1 MEHRNLPPFLVIFG
15 VGIVIVASL
24 GFVLSSL
31 AGGARDSEPEATLA
45 LATRM
50 PVATSAPVPA
60 PTTAPAAGPPWISP
74 SNDPTAARSRC
85 RSSWRRGRWCWS
97 FSSGVAVEGL
107 TARNSWSCKTIT
119 RNFRVQG

>member
-60 PTTAPAAGPPWISP
+60 PTTAPAAGPPSP
-74 SNDPTAARSRC
+74 LPTSALKAAQDFTLERSDGSTFTLSEQLAQGPVVLVFFQRC
-85 RSSWRRGRWCWS
+85 SS
-97 FSSGVAVEGL
+97 
-107 TARNSWSCKTIT
+107 
-119 RNFRVQG
+119 